1 MALTEEEKKE
11 AIELYNKQKK
21 LSQNSKKSGPTEPK
35 MTKEEA
41 AKSTK
46 EQNKK
51 VKQDAKKEKEIMAGR
66 TDPNLYK
73 TEAKPK
79 TETEVTPKKTTN
91 NATGKAQQ
99 FSYVANKP
107 ASFSAKAI
115 SSEAEKKP
123 MSATQYGKTQLSN
136 QIYDKYRTIEKYYND
151 PTGNSLEKGLFN
163 RLRSAGGETVEN
175 IARIIDDN
183 ISDNPEERMFN
194 SKFADF
200 LNTNAKNVIAK
211 NTAGQIG
218 DLADQQIMQAKENTG
233 NFGDFLID
241 TADAG
246 ANMASQAILARVLLP
261 GAPTPVANKVFSG
274 VQGVSA
280 GAQKYVDTREAGG
293 NKAEAFQR
301 GIGSGAIAAI
311 TEGLT
316 GIGKT
321 GVSKIPG
328 VDRVVTHLDE
338 FATKNWLTNV
348 LSTGLGEGGEEG
360 LEYAFE
366 YASDVIADLIYK
378 GEIETDFNV
387 AELFQN
393 VASGFVLGAGF
404 GTVGGTA
411 NAYQNYDPNAKNKP
425 NNVET
430 NTPAEPPVSPV
441 EAPIAEAENVTPET
455 ANEQEGAFANAT
467 ERIKELQE
475 ERLAVEVT
483 LKNLENQNP
492 ITAAR
497 DRVVWDEKL
506 EQINNEIESI
516 IREVSPEALES
527 NAQVNPTNDAI
538 EPTNDVIE
546 PFSVNNVDQA
556 KQYLQENWGYES
568 NEAEGVDDFEDMS
581 PEEIVEYANNFYFR
595 EKFET
600 EALSTGYDFDE
611 NNPESVKE
619 YLKKHG
625 YSEKDISYS
634 SDEELVIDAFDIAIK
649 ENIAKRHGFSDF
661 SDFNNWNI
669 AERFNKLTPEEER
682 YIERND
688 NTEAINR
695 YLSVMN
701 MDENLYEDSYFFNI
715 YSLITDEARTYS
727 KGDPYSLSP
736 KAAAQAILE
745 AYQQK
750 NRNPGSILTR
760 AFEIDGKKLPESL
773 REQYYPTTEERIKKL
788 EQNIYY
794 YKDMAGY
801 YDAVA
806 KKAEREENTEYAQRN
821 KANAQ
826 KQREIAKA
834 YQEELKKLTA
844 NAQPRAQGDGGFGEN
859 TVGAAQSNP
868 TSYAHLQNEH
878 GVFEPGEQPLA
889 RDPNVP
895 LKDAQGNRVSQS
907 VRTIMEAKVT
917 PDELIPAFEK
927 EVAAGTFQNKG
938 TTNKEAV
945 EKAAVRIANKSFK
958 DAVSDFET
966 LYSDDKL
973 LSKDDLVFGELL
985 FSMAAQNSEADT
997 AMKIASLLSSN
1008 NSRTGDAMQAQRIL
1022 KRLSP
1027 EGRLYH
1033 AQRITDK
1040 FNKDKRQ
1047 KNEIKL
1053 SQETVKKV
1061 LNAKTDEEIE
1071 AANDAVAEDIAK
1083 QIERGFFDDLAG
1095 MWNAWRYLS
1104 MLGNPKTH
1112 IRNIFGNL
1120 AFLPVRK
1127 LKNVVKAGIESGA
1140 YKAGWIDEKTASVK
1154 LASKENREFAKE
1166 SFEKNKKA
1174 LLSGGNYR
1182 FESEID
1188 SKIEPFRFTGKET
1201 PVKKF
1206 WNAVLTPARKGA
1218 EFNSNALEA
1227 EDVWFLES
1235 AYIDSL
1241 TQYLTA
1247 NKIDAQNIT
1256 PKQKTKAENYAAQE
1270 AKKATYRD
1278 DSAIANALEKLS
1290 NTEISFK
1297 GIKIKLRPFVDAVV
1311 PFRKTP
1317 INILARAVEYSPV
1330 GLATTLALDG
1340 RAVKNGDITA
1350 NEMID
1355 HVSSGLTGSGIYA
1368 LGIALALKGVLTGG
1382 EDEDKNEKEF
1392 AKLQGEQPYAL
1403 KIGDGSYTLDWL
1415 APTAIPLFLG
1425 AETVRVL
1432 KKEYGEDEKWDDVVW
1447 EILVNLD
1454 KIANPMLELSMLQNL
1469 DSFLGSNYSKDGNA
1483 LSGLAQDLIA
1493 SYVLQA
1499 VPTLSSQIAQTKDGT
1514 RRNAYYIDK
1523 TDKIPDE
1530 WQIPLQRAMAKIP
1543 GLSEKIPAYVDA
1555 WGREQKQSENIG
1567 VRIAE
1572 NFLSPGYYKKKTVT
1586 EVDEMLKQLYADTG
1600 ESSILPKNFAKSFNV
1615 DGENLNLSGKQYVDA
1630 QKKKGQ
1636 TAYNMLDQLIA
1647 DKDFNKLSSEQ
1658 KASIVSDVYSYAN
1671 VKGKQEV
1678 SNYAT
1683 DTKWYKNIEEAKSK
1697 HGISNADYL
1706 IAKNHYSNL
1715 DGDNKKTKMLDQ
1727 LIADKGTSAK
1737 QDVALMEYIAGV
1749 DMSKY
1754 KKATSEPSK
1763 QLALYKIKNDATKGK
1778 ENDLEQ
1784 IQKEFKENVY
1794 GAREIYYKSEGDW
1807 SYNIDDVIDN
1817 GKNRDK
1823 KVSVYKKFGLSE
1835 GDIVKGYNA
1844 TIGYNKK
1851 EDLMA
1856 ALTDAFGSK
1865 KKATTFYNVFKG
1877 KKGYK

>member
-1 MALTEEEKKE
+1 MALTEEEKKK

-246 ANMASQAILARVLLP
+246 ANMASQAILASVLLP

-293 NKAEAFQR
+293 NKAEAFHR
-301 GIGSGAIAAI
+301 GIGSGAISAI

-404 GTVGGTA
+404 GGVGGTA
-411 NAYQNYDPNAKNKP
+411 NAYQNYTPKT
-425 NNVET
+425 ET
-430 NTPAEPPVSPV
+430 NVSAEAPVAPVEPPVI
-441 EAPIAEAENVTPET
+441 ETENVTPEVQ
-455 ANEQEGAFANAT
+455 NEQEGAFANAEETKEATPTMIDRIVQLASEGRGTAEIENIFRQEYDVTNEKEPENKIGVQDKT
-467 ERIKELQE
+467 EYIPEDAQNNAREDEEYKGGAHPNTVGGMQSQNSFYKALNEFGAQSLRKEQIAKDNYFEVPNQIAPGVAMSEDIGYMAGSKLGDDDYMDDVIQHPEKYAHQINTDAGSMQRAIDDIKNNGLDETYGVWRDKIDHNKMIEKDDITKAAMTALFYQNKAKTETDPQKKAEYRKKSLDIKTDINYAATKGGQLLQSLQVLQKLVDTNGINLKE
-475 ERLAVEVT
+475 DGEYMANRLVEKLNKDRKGKGKEIVLNQDLVDKAVAAAGTDAEGKAWDEVYKDLANQT
-483 LKNLENQNP
+483 STSFWQRFNNYRYWCMLSNPRTHIRNVVSNMSMAIVNGFKDATKVPVEAAFNAYAKEQTKRAKKVDDKIEQLIASGKTSEAKKLENKSEKLHRFDDAQQKTTAIYYPKDYIFAIKDFDNAKKIFDTSGKYDSNTNNFIREYKTNQNSDP
-492 ITAAR
+492 ITTYLSKKIEGNNKFSKGIKT
-497 DRVVWDEKL
+497 VL
-506 EQINNEIESI
+506 EHGAFGSVMDLNSWLL
-516 IREVSPEALES
+516 S
-527 NAQVNPTNDAI
+527 
-538 EPTNDVIE
+538 DV
-546 PFSVNNVDQA
+546 
-556 KQYLQENWGYES
+556 
-568 NEAEGVDDFEDMS
+568 ED
-581 PEEIVEYANNFYFR
+581 
-595 EKFET
+595 
-600 EALSTGYDFDE
+600 
-611 NNPESVKE
+611 
-619 YLKKHG
+619 
-625 YSEKDISYS
+625 
-634 SDEELVIDAFDIAIK
+634 DAFKSLTYAHELAQRMRANKITAETAANP
-649 ENIAKRHGFSDF
+649 ENIAKMDKIRAEAFAEALYNT
-661 SDFNNWNI
+661 FN
-669 AERFNKLTPEEER
+669 
-682 YIERND
+682 
-688 NTEAINR
+688 
-695 YLSVMN
+695 
-701 MDENLYEDSYFFNI
+701 EDSKLADSI
-715 YSLITDEARTYS
+715 
-727 KGDPYSLSP
+727 
-736 KAAAQAILE
+736 
-745 AYQQK
+745 K
-750 NRNPGSILTR
+750 NFSNKSV
-760 AFEIDGKKLPESL
+760 
-773 REQYYPTTEERIKKL
+773 
-788 EQNIYY
+788 
-794 YKDMAGY
+794 AGY
-801 YDAVA
+801 
-806 KKAEREENTEYAQRN
+806 
-821 KANAQ
+821 
-826 KQREIAKA
+826 
-834 YQEELKKLTA
+834 
-844 NAQPRAQGDGGFGEN
+844 
-859 TVGAAQSNP
+859 
-868 TSYAHLQNEH
+868 
-878 GVFEPGEQPLA
+878 
-889 RDPNVP
+889 
-895 LKDAQGNRVSQS
+895 
-907 VRTIMEAKVT
+907 
-917 PDELIPAFEK
+917 LI
-927 EVAAGTFQNKG
+927 
-938 TTNKEAV
+938 
-945 EKAAVRIANKSFK
+945 S
-958 DAVSDFET
+958 ET
-966 LYSDDKL
+966 LL
-973 LSKDDLVFGELL
+973 PF
-985 FSMAAQNSEADT
+985 
-997 AMKIASLLSSN
+997 
-1008 NSRTGDAMQAQRIL
+1008 
-1022 KRLSP
+1022 
-1027 EGRLYH
+1027 
-1033 AQRITDK
+1033 
-1040 FNKDKRQ
+1040 
-1047 KNEIKL
+1047 
-1053 SQETVKKV
+1053 KKV
-1061 LNAKTDEEIE
+1061 
-1071 AANDAVAEDIAK
+1071 
-1083 QIERGFFDDLAG
+1083 
-1095 MWNAWRYLS
+1095 
-1104 MLGNPKTH
+1104 
-1112 IRNIFGNL
+1112 
-1120 AFLPVRK
+1120 
-1127 LKNVVKAGIESGA
+1127 
-1140 YKAGWIDEKTASVK
+1140 
-1154 LASKENREFAKE
+1154 
-1166 SFEKNKKA
+1166 
-1174 LLSGGNYR
+1174 
-1182 FESEID
+1182 
-1188 SKIEPFRFTGKET
+1188 
-1201 PVKKF
+1201 
-1206 WNAVLTPARKGA
+1206 
-1218 EFNSNALEA
+1218 
-1227 EDVWFLES
+1227 
-1235 AYIDSL
+1235 
-1241 TQYLTA
+1241 
-1247 NKIDAQNIT
+1247 
-1256 PKQKTKAENYAAQE
+1256 
-1270 AKKATYRD
+1270 
-1278 DSAIANALEKLS
+1278 
-1290 NTEISFK
+1290 
-1297 GIKIKLRPFVDAVV
+1297 
-1311 PFRKTP
+1311 P
-1317 INILARAVEYSPV
+1317 INILKTASDYSPIGV
-1330 GLATTLALDG
+1330 FKGIGEMAKVMHNPTSSDPGKAI
-1340 RAVKNGDITA
+1340 NDIA
-1350 NEMID
+1350 K
-1355 HVSSGLTGSGIYA
+1355 GLTGLELMA
-1368 LGIALALKGVLTGG
+1368 LGAFLRSIGKITNGLSDDDDEKNFQKLLGEQAFAIKFDDGSSYSMEWLGSSVMPLFAGALAYDTWNGELKNKVNS
-1382 EDEDKNEKEF
+1382 ENF
-1392 AKLQGEQPYAL
+1392 ASVAASGLAG
-1403 KIGDGSYTLDWL
+1403 TL
-1415 APTAIPLFLG
+1415 AS
-1425 AETVRVL
+1425 
-1432 KKEYGEDEKWDDVVW
+1432 
-1447 EILVNLD
+1447 
-1454 KIANPMLELSMLQNL
+1454 IANPMIEMSMLSNIEYLLTNQYN
-1469 DSFLGSNYSKDGNA
+1469 DIEEVVADVLGDYANQFVPQVLNA
-1483 LSGLAQDLIA
+1483 ITKTTDNTKRNVY
-1493 SYVLQA
+1493 YV
-1499 VPTLSSQIAQTKDGT
+1499 
-1514 RRNAYYIDK
+1514 DK
-1523 TDKIPDE
+1523 TDNISDIIQVPY
-1530 WQIPLQRAMAKIP
+1530 QTAMSKIP
-1543 GLSEKIPAYVDA
+1543 GKSQNLSAQVDA
-1555 WGREQKQSENIG
+1555 WGRVKTHSDRDTKLGWAFDAFI
-1567 VRIAE
+1567 
-1572 NFLSPGYYKKKTVT
+1572 SPGTYKKDKTT

-1615 DGENLNLSGKQYVDA
+1615 DGENFNLSGKQYVDA

-1647 DKDFNKLSSEQ
+1647 DKDFKKLSSEQ

-1715 DGDNKKTKMLDQ
+1715 DGDNKKAKMLDQ

-1784 IQKEFKENVY
+1784 IQKEFKEDVY

-1807 SYNIDDVIDN
+1807 NYNIDDVIDN

-1835 GDIVKGYNA
+1835 EDIVKGYNA

-1865 KKATTFYNVFKG
+1865 KKATTFYNILKG